1 MKWEHALEGYWLE
14 KRRNVS
20 PKTVADYEGT
30 FRKFHAFLGNDVPF
44 EKISSDHVRRF
55 LAELTH
61 EGLSQKTVAN
71 AWIALSS
78 LWTWAERELEVPH
91 IIRRRVARPKYQRP
105 IIEPYSK
112 TDIGAMLNACAE
124 NAEWKSRRGKEVR
137 SQRHS
142 KLRDRAILLVLV
154 DTGLRASELCNL
166 LVKDYESATGRIQ
179 IRHGKGN
186 KSRLVYAGESTRRAI
201 WRYLTER
208 KESRPNSPIFVT
220 GTGLA
225 IHPGALRNLVNTCA
239 KRAGV
244 ARATV
249 HKFRHTFAIN
259 FLRNGG
265 SVLELQRIL
274 GHEQLSTV
282 KIYAFLAE
290 SDLQEAQRRASPA
303 DNWKF

>member
-1 MKWEHALEGYWLE
+1 MKWEQALVGYWLE

-20 PKTVADYEGT
+20 PKTVADYSGT
-30 FRKFHAFLGNDVPF
+30 FKKFSIFLGTKVEF
-44 EKISSDHVRRF
+44 EEIKPDHIRQF
-55 LAELTH
+55 LAGLAVD
-61 EGLSQKTVAN
+61 GLSQKSVAN

-78 LWTWAERELEVPH
+78 LWTWAEKELDLAH

-112 TDIGAMLNACAE
+112 SDIGSMLNACSE
-124 NAEWKSRRGKEVR
+124 NAEWTSRRGKQVKSLR
-137 SQRHS
+137 YQ
-142 KLRDRAILLVLV
+142 KLRDRAIILLLV

-166 LVKDYESATGRIQ
+166 LVKDYDSATGRIQ
-179 IRHGKGN
+179 VRHGKGN
-186 KSRLVYAGESTRRAI
+186 KSRLIYTGESARKAI

-208 KESRPNSPIFVT
+208 KETRPNNPIFVT
-220 GTGLA
+220 GTGAA
-225 IHPGALRNLVNTCA
+225 IHPGALRNLVNLCA

-244 ARATV
+244 PRATV

-282 KIYAFLAE
+282 RIYASLAD
-290 SDLQEAQRRASPA
+290 SDIQEAQRKASPA
-303 DNWKF
+303 DNWRF